1 MSMNIGSEKDDEI
14 MSEINTTPL
23 VDVML
28 VLLIIFLITIPVVTT
43 SIKVDLPKEKNLV
56 RETKPET
63 VIISVDVKGKIF
75 LYDTPIKNS
84 DDLLQ
89 RMKKFSVMKPQPEV
103 QIRGDG
109 KSDFESVGRVM
120 YAVQRAGITKVG
132 FITEPQ
138 YRDKT
143 MAMNVGS
150 SSSDEPEVMMEINT
164 TPLIDVM
171 LVLLI
176 MLIITIPA
184 QLHSVNLDMPV
195 SSPPTKKI
203 DPVVVKIDVDANSV
217 INWNGRPLAGRAD
230 LELKLTEAAA
240 TQPQPELHIRSHAKA
255 KYESVALVMASAQ
268 RIGLTKL
275 GIVGSEQFVN

>member
-1 MSMNIGSEKDDEI
+1 MNIGSEKDDEI

-43 SIKVDLPKEKNLV
+43 SIKVDLPKEKNMV

-138 YRDKT
+138 
-143 MAMNVGS
+143 
-150 SSSDEPEVMMEINT
+150 
-164 TPLIDVM
+164 
-171 LVLLI
+171 
-176 MLIITIPA
+176 
-184 QLHSVNLDMPV
+184 
-195 SSPPTKKI
+195 
-203 DPVVVKIDVDANSV
+203 
-217 INWNGRPLAGRAD
+217 
-230 LELKLTEAAA
+230 
-240 TQPQPELHIRSHAKA
+240 
-255 KYESVALVMASAQ
+255 
-268 RIGLTKL
+268 
-275 GIVGSEQFVN
+275 

>member
-1 MSMNIGSEKDDEI
+1 MAMSVGSDKDDEI
-14 MSEINTTPL
+14 MNEINTTPL

-43 SIKVDLPKEKNLV
+43 SIKVDLPKEKNMV

-89 RMKKFSVMKPQPEV
+89 RMKKFAVMKPQPEV

-138 YRDKT
+138 
-143 MAMNVGS
+143 
-150 SSSDEPEVMMEINT
+150 
-164 TPLIDVM
+164 
-171 LVLLI
+171 
-176 MLIITIPA
+176 
-184 QLHSVNLDMPV
+184 
-195 SSPPTKKI
+195 
-203 DPVVVKIDVDANSV
+203 
-217 INWNGRPLAGRAD
+217 
-230 LELKLTEAAA
+230 
-240 TQPQPELHIRSHAKA
+240 
-255 KYESVALVMASAQ
+255 
-268 RIGLTKL
+268 
-275 GIVGSEQFVN
+275 

>member
-1 MSMNIGSEKDDEI
+1 MSMNIGSEQDDEI

-43 SIKVDLPKEKNLV
+43 SIKVDLPKEKNMV
-56 RETKPET
+56 RETKPEN

-109 KSDFESVGRVM
+109 KSGFESVGRVT

-138 YRDKT
+138 
-143 MAMNVGS
+143 
-150 SSSDEPEVMMEINT
+150 
-164 TPLIDVM
+164 
-171 LVLLI
+171 
-176 MLIITIPA
+176 
-184 QLHSVNLDMPV
+184 
-195 SSPPTKKI
+195 
-203 DPVVVKIDVDANSV
+203 
-217 INWNGRPLAGRAD
+217 
-230 LELKLTEAAA
+230 
-240 TQPQPELHIRSHAKA
+240 
-255 KYESVALVMASAQ
+255 
-268 RIGLTKL
+268 
-275 GIVGSEQFVN
+275 